1 MKLSIIIENIIKKDK
16 QLEFYISN
24 RLLNLSQFA
33 KYIKPLIS
41 AKVDKDIPVTTIVM
55 ALSRIQKKSNFIS
68 DNFKI
73 GQINLYTELST
84 LSFDK
89 TPEVHQRIQELFNKA
104 MLTDDYFTISQGTR
118 EITIICKKAFIDKQ
132 EIPTP
137 KFKHMNLSAI
147 SIQFHKDY
155 LYTPGFMTAMLHKLT
170 MQNINFIEISSTC
183 TEMTCYID
191 HSDLKLAFD
200 TLHHYMLA

>member
-1 MKLSIIIENIIKKDK
+1 MKLSLIIENIIKKDK

-55 ALSRIQKKSNFIS
+55 ALSRIQKKFNYVS

-73 GQINLYTELST
+73 SQINLYTELST

-89 TPEVHQRIQELFNKA
+89 TPETHQRIQDLFNQA
-104 MLTDDYFTISQGTR
+104 MKTNDYFTISQGTK
-118 EITIICKKAFIDKQ
+118 EITIICERSFIEKQ
-132 EIPTP
+132 KVPTP

-147 SIQFHKDY
+147 SIQFHKEY
-155 LYTPGFMTAMLHKLT
+155 LYTPGFMTAILHKLT

-200 TLHHYMLA
+200 TLHHYMLT